1 MLFCCAWN
9 LQGNLLIYM
18 FVCKKV
24 SKQVSKK
31 IDYSVQNDTVTA
43 RALRCIGEGM
53 IEENSTGLS

>member
-1 MLFCCAWN
+1 
-9 LQGNLLIYM
+9 M